1 MTGKNKRK
9 RKEKIVGKTSPVVL
23 FVLGIIA
30 LIQLFPLYWMV
41 SLSLKNNNEIY
52 GDNLI
57 GLPHSWEWGNFVK
70 AVRKGNIGQYFFNSV
85 VVTGLTIGFTLLLA
99 AMVTYAVVRL
109 KWKLSKLVYTT
120 FVVGLMLS
128 VQAVLLPL
136 YVMLRPILDSHW
148 ALIIPYVAF
157 AMPTAV
163 ILITGAL
170 KDLPKEIEEAAF
182 IDGAN
187 IYRIFFELIL
197 PLLAPI
203 LSSVG
208 ILTYLNSWN
217 ELMLAVT
224 MVSGEK
230 YKTITVGINDLIGK
244 YSTDWGIMGAAL
256 TIATLPTVTLFVFLS
271 KNIQKSLTLGA
282 VKG

>member
-1 MTGKNKRK
+1 MKKA
-9 RKEKIVGKTSPVVL
+9 KEKQKHTHPLVIIVLALV
-23 FVLGIIA
+23 A

-41 SLSLKNNNEIY
+41 TLALKNNNEIY

-57 GLPHSWEWGNFVK
+57 GLPHSWEWGNFLK
-70 AVRKGNIGQYFFNSV
+70 AIQKGNIGQYFFNSIL
-85 VVTGLTIGFTLLLA
+85 VTGVTIVLTLLLA
-99 AMVTYAVVRL
+99 SMVTYAVVRL
-109 KWKLSKLVYTT
+109 RFKAGKVVYGV
-120 FVVGLMLS
+120 FIVGLMLS

-136 YVMLRPILDSHW
+136 YVMLKPILNTYL

-163 ILITGAL
+163 ILLVGAL
-170 KDLPKEIEEAAF
+170 QDLPREIEEAAF

-224 MVSGEK
+224 FVSGEK
-230 YKTITVGINDLIGK
+230 YKTLTVGINDLIGK

-256 TIATLPTVTLFVFLS
+256 TIATLPTVLLFIFLS

>member
-1 MTGKNKRK
+1 MRRKKNLKYN
-9 RKEKIVGKTSPVVL
+9 TNP
-23 FVLGIIA
+23 IIMA
-30 LIQLFPLYWMV
+30 LMCLVAAIQLFPLYWMV
-41 SLSLKNNNEIY
+41 TLALKNNSEIY

-57 GLPHSWEWGNFVK
+57 GLPRDWEWGNFVK
-70 AVRKGNIGQYFFNSV
+70 AFSKGNIGQYFFNSI
-85 VVTGLTIGFTLLLA
+85 VVTGLTILFTLVLSV
-99 AMVTYAVVRL
+99 MISYAVVRL
-109 KWKLSKLVYTT
+109 KWMFSKLVY
-120 FVVGLMLS
+120 GLFLLGMMLS

-136 YVMLRPILDSHW
+136 YLMLNPILNTHW
-148 ALIIPYVAF
+148 ALIIPNVAF

-163 ILITGAL
+163 ILTVGSL

-182 IDGAN
+182 IDGAS
-187 IYRIFFELIL
+187 IYQIFFRIVV
-197 PLLAPI
+197 PLLRPI
-203 LSSVG
+203 MSSVG

-230 YKTITVGINDLIGK
+230 YKTLTVGINDLIGK

-256 TIATLPTVTLFVFLS
+256 TIATIPTVLLFAFLS
-271 KNIQKSLTLGA
+271 KSIQKSLTLGA

>member
-1 MTGKNKRK
+1 MRKGKKKDQLLKTNPIIL
-9 RKEKIVGKTSPVVL
+9 IVML
-23 FVLGIIA
+23 IIA
-30 LIQLFPLYWMV
+30 ATSLFPLYWMV
-41 SLSLKNNNEIY
+41 TLALKNNSEIY

-57 GLPHSWEWGNFVK
+57 GLPQSWEWENFAK
-70 AVRKGNIGQYFFNSV
+70 AIKKGNIGQYFFNSI
-85 VVTGLTIGFTLLLA
+85 VVTGLTIIFTLLLA
-99 AMVTYAVVRL
+99 VMLSYAVVRM
-109 KWKLSKLVYTT
+109 KWFFSKAVYGA

-136 YVMLRPILDSHW
+136 YVMMKPILNTHW
-148 ALIIPYVAF
+148 ALIIPNVAF

-163 ILITGAL
+163 ILICGAI
-170 KDLPKEIEEAAF
+170 KELPKEIEEAAF
-182 IDGAN
+182 IDGASV
-187 IYRIFFELIL
+187 YRIFFRLIL

-208 ILTYLNSWN
+208 ILTYLNTWN

-230 YKTITVGINDLIGK
+230 YKTITVGVNDLIGK

-256 TIATLPTVTLFVFLS
+256 TIATIPTVILFVFLS